1 VALLQSDCSKATL
14 LQTRGRPLRLVGS
27 VPLTRSLRRGAAGP
41 YPGPVFESVG
51 WGEILVL
58 IVAGL
63 FILGPERLPSAAA
76 WLGKTSRQ
84 VREYATGARDQL
96 RRELG
101 PEFDELRKP
110 LEDLKGLR
118 DFNPRTA
125 VRRTLFD
132 DDPDEPA
139 PVKPNGYAATNGAS
153 TGAATPAGLTPATLT
168 PGERPPI
175 DPDAT

>member
-1 VALLQSDCSKATL
+1 MFDSI
-14 LQTRGRPLRLVGS
+14 
-27 VPLTRSLRRGAAGP
+27 
-41 YPGPVFESVG
+41 G

-58 IVAGL
+58 VVAGL

-76 WLGKTSRQ
+76 WLGKTVRQ

-96 RRELG
+96 RSELG

-110 LEDLKGLR
+110 LDDLRGIR
-118 DFNPRTA
+118 DLNPKRMVTKNFFEEISD
-125 VRRTLFD
+125 T
-132 DDPDEPA
+132 
-139 PVKPNGYAATNGAS
+139 KPNGFS
-153 TGAATPAGLTPATLT
+153 TQPAPSNPPPLQPPARPLG

>member
-1 VALLQSDCSKATL
+1 
-14 LQTRGRPLRLVGS
+14 
-27 VPLTRSLRRGAAGP
+27 
-41 YPGPVFESVG
+41 VFESVG

-58 IVAGL
+58 VVAGL

-76 WLGKTSRQ
+76 WLGKTVRQ

-110 LEDLKGLR
+110 LEDLRGLR

-132 DDPDEPA
+132 DDP
-139 PVKPNGYAATNGAS
+139 PVKPNRFPL
-153 TGAATPAGLTPATLT
+153 TGAPGGGLNTGQGGGLNTGQGGGLNTAQGGGLNTAQDSVEPGTPAVLS

>member
-1 VALLQSDCSKATL
+1 
-14 LQTRGRPLRLVGS
+14 
-27 VPLTRSLRRGAAGP
+27 
-41 YPGPVFESVG
+41 VFESVG

-58 IVAGL
+58 VVAGL

-76 WLGKTSRQ
+76 WVGRTMRQ

-96 RRELG
+96 SRELG
-101 PEFDELRKP
+101 PEFEELRKP
-110 LEDLKGLR
+110 LEDLRGLR

-132 DDPDEPA
+132 DGPA
-139 PVKPNGYAATNGAS
+139 AGGTPPVKPNGYPLNGSSLNGAAQN
-153 TGAATPAGLTPATLT
+153 GGGLNGAGLNGAVTGGLNTPPASPEPVAPAVLN

>member
-1 VALLQSDCSKATL
+1 MRRTLDPCSRASGGA
-14 LQTRGRPLRLVGS
+14 RSSCWSSPGCSSSAPSGCRP
-27 VPLTRSLRRGAAGP
+27 PRRGWA
-41 YPGPVFESVG
+41 
-51 WGEILVL
+51 
-58 IVAGL
+58 
-63 FILGPERLPSAAA
+63 RR
-76 WLGKTSRQ
+76 SRQ

-110 LEDLKGLR
+110 LEDLRGLR

-132 DDPDEPA
+132 DDPIPRRSSR
-139 PVKPNGYAATNGAS
+139 T
-153 TGAATPAGLTPATLT
+153 ATPAPSGLNTPQETAEPAAPAALS

>member
-1 VALLQSDCSKATL
+1 MFD
-14 LQTRGRPLRLVGS
+14 
-27 VPLTRSLRRGAAGP
+27 
-41 YPGPVFESVG
+41 SVG
-51 WGEILVL
+51 WGEILEL
-58 IVAGL
+58 LVAGL
-63 FILGPERLPSAAA
+63 FILGPDRLPSAAA
-76 WLGKTSRQ
+76 WVGRAIRQ

-110 LEDLKGLR
+110 LEDLRGLR

-132 DDPDEPA
+132 SDDPPQ
-139 PVKPNGYAATNGAS
+139 KPNGYPGPNGSS
-153 TGAATPAGLTPATLT
+153 TPGTATPPAPLPSAQAPT